1 MRLRYQTILF
11 DLDGTLTDP
20 RLGITSCIAHALR
33 ELNAP
38 IPPIDQLAACI
49 GPPLRDSFANFLQT
63 DDKDL
68 VERAV
73 ALYRERFAPIGLY
86 ENEVYIG
93 VPALLSELSAQ
104 GARIILATSK
114 PHIYARKILEHFE
127 LVHHF
132 EQLFGSELDGRN
144 DKKTDLIAHAL
155 RTVKF
160 DPLTAV
166 MIGDRG
172 VDMSGGKASGLA
184 AIGVE
189 YGYGDAKEL
198 KAAGADQIVDSVAT
212 LQASL
217 FV

>member
-1 MRLRYQTILF
+1 MMLRYQTILF

-68 VERAV
+68 FERAI

>member
-1 MRLRYQTILF
+1 MLRYKTILF

-20 RLGITSCIAHALR
+20 KLGITNCIAHALQ

-38 IPPIDQLAACI
+38 IPRIDQLAACI
-49 GPPLRDSFANFLQT
+49 GPPLRDSFAAFLQT
-63 DDKDL
+63 EDKVM

-86 ENEVYIG
+86 ENEVYTGI
-93 VPALLSELSAQ
+93 PMLLSELSNH

-127 LVHHF
+127 LIHHF

-144 DKKTDLIAHAL
+144 DKKTDLIAHAM
-155 RTVKF
+155 RTAKF

-172 VDMSGGKASGLA
+172 VDMSGGKASNLA

-198 KAAGADQIVDSVAT
+198 KAAGADVIVDSVAT
-212 LQASL
+212 LRTAL
-217 FV
+217 FLT